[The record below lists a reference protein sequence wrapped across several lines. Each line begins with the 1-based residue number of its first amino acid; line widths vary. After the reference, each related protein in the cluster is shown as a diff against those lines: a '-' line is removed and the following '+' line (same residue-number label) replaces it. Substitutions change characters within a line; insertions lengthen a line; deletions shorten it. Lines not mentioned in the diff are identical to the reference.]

1 MKELKMMKHNLTSFI
16 QGQMGSLEKV
26 NAKELGE
33 AVDMIKD
40 LSEAIY
46 YCTITE
52 AMEKSAEDKI
62 NNTYYYTT
70 NTYPQHE
77 THYYTDGNMSSGN
90 GKMNHYHE
98 GYWPQAF
105 RDEREG
111 KSPMQRRMYMESKEL
126 HKNQSAIHELENY
139 LKELSTD
146 ITEMVQNATEEEKN
160 LLYNKMMTIASKI
173 NNV

>member
-1 MKELKMMKHNLTSFI
+1 
-16 QGQMGSLEKV
+16 
-26 NAKELGE
+26 
-33 AVDMIKD
+33 
-40 LSEAIY
+40 
-46 YCTITE
+46 
-52 AMEKSAEDKI
+52 
-62 NNTYYYTT
+62 
-70 NTYPQHE
+70 
-77 THYYTDGNMSSGN
+77 MSSGN

-173 NNV
+173 SNV